1 MGNLAIEANGKVF
14 KSTYQD
20 SGVIK
25 KNKDKNKLKEK
36 TNNSVMV
43 ESKPTSQADTASRK
57 KM

>member
-14 KSTYQD
+14 ESTYQD

-36 TNNSVMV
+36 ALSQQMV
-43 ESKPTSQADTASRK
+43 DF
-57 KM
+57 